1 MNKFVTIIKKV
12 PIVEKVRKIKWK
24 RHVVKY
30 LFPIRTVLY
39 LSNYPD
45 QIEYKLEKHLK
56 RFPEKASEIEAAIQ
70 PALKILNPSD
80 DEAAY
85 KLRIDMLFC
94 YFAYG
99 FSINEYL
106 CYGFSQ
112 MSQDKRKTF
121 ISDREILCLGYE
133 INSLD
138 DMAIYSDKMQT
149 YQFFKQYY
157 LREAVCIE
165 HKKDFDIFENFIS
178 RHSYFVK
185 KEVGEA
191 CGRSVALMKADGGS
205 DSSKNMFDMF
215 ISKGKTILE
224 EVILQAPELAI
235 LNESSV
241 NTIRCITF
249 NGCKGV
255 EILYCF
261 AKVGRKGAFIDNGA
275 AGGILVGIDEKKGAM
290 WTDGVDEDGIRYV
303 SHPDSGVKFKGFVLP
318 EWEKMLEICK
328 EISEKTPKVK
338 LIGWDMAYS
347 VKGWMV
353 VEGNALTEAIGP
365 QSVSRRGI
373 KENIC
378 NYLEAINVPAKHI
391 FRS

>member
-1 MNKFVTIIKKV
+1 MKKNI
-12 PIVEKVRKIKWK
+12 IVEKVRKNKWK

-30 LFPIRTVLY
+30 LFPIKTVLY
-39 LSNYPD
+39 LSKYPD
-45 QIEYKLEKHLK
+45 QLEYELEKHLK

-70 PALKILNPSD
+70 PALKILNPSS
-80 DEAAY
+80 DEAAH

-106 CYGFSQ
+106 CYGFSE
-112 MSQDKRKTF
+112 MSQDKRRTF

-133 INSLD
+133 VNRLD
-138 DMAIYSDKMQT
+138 DMAIYSDKMKT
-149 YQFFKQYY
+149 YQLFKKYY

-165 HKKDFDIFENFIS
+165 HKSDFDIFEDFVN

-205 DSSKNMFDMF
+205 ASSKDTFDMI

-241 NTIRCITF
+241 NTVRCITF
-249 NGCKGV
+249 YGCKGV

-275 AGGILVGIDEKKGAM
+275 AGGILVGIDEKKGVM
-290 WTDGVDEDGIRYV
+290 CTDGVDEGGIRYV
-303 SHPDSGVKFKGFVLP
+303 SHPDSGVKFKGFVIP
-318 EWEKMLEICK
+318 EWKKMLEICK
-328 EISEKTPKVK
+328 KMSEKTPKVK

-347 VKGWMV
+347 VNGWLV

-373 KENIC
+373 KKNMC
-378 NYLEAINVPAKHI
+378 NYLEEINVSAKHI